1 LKFKHDIMATKKEN
15 EQKKEVAR
23 MYYMNGET
31 QKVIAQK
38 VEVSEQTISAWVD
51 KEGWAARRAGVNVT
65 RPELVNKA
73 LAALN
78 KVLDQVYESDDIELV
93 SQLPD
98 KLAKFASA
106 IEKLDKK
113 ANIVTTIDVFMAF
126 SKWIQFRATFDK
138 DITPAFLMALNKYQ
152 DLYISEH
159 ITKM

>member
-1 LKFKHDIMATKKEN
+1 MATKKEL
-15 EQKKEVAR
+15 EQKKELAR

-31 QKVIAQK
+31 QKSIAQK

-51 KEGWAARRAGVNVT
+51 KEGWAARRAGINVT

-93 SQLPD
+93 STLPD

-106 IEKLDKK
+106 SEKLDKK
-113 ANIVTTIDVFMAF
+113 ANIVSTIDVFMAF
-126 SKWIQFRATFDK
+126 SKWIQYRASWDK
-138 DITPAFLMALNKYQ
+138 EITPEFLRALNKYQ
-152 DLYISEH
+152 DLYINEH